1 MTTASITFEASFDHL
16 HFTDAS
22 GRSVPVGP
30 DTPIT
35 FGTPWFMDR
44 RYGFRELTDPPAR
57 RTPPRPRTWPRGK
70 WFALSR
76 RARKS
81 PPIGW

>member
-1 MTTASITFEASFDHL
+1 MTGGWL
-16 HFTDAS
+16 
-22 GRSVPVGP
+22 
-30 DTPIT
+30 
-35 FGTPWFMDR
+35 FGCELSRVIIDPRIPADR
-44 RYGFRELTDPPAR
+44 VYVVSLSHGFRELTDPPLR

-76 RARKS
+76 RRRKS